1 MNIDFNNPLEDIKS
15 TMNSRLNTLTNDINE
30 IRKETN
36 PVVRFFLKLKYFFK
50 YEDFPPTDSDSTIR
64 FDAIPSINSMCRL
77 IQNAPEKGDGCI
89 RIRDDSSAYTLTY
102 LKCTNMWTV
111 AQCTILNNGEI
122 SNELSGL
129 KTITHQEMLKFME
142 IQPERESAI
151 SAKDYS
157 SSIKQSF
164 KVNQEI
170 LGDILNSNSDLL
182 PFFKGLQHN
191 SNNYSPADGH
201 KFTVGDVCGSPV
213 TMLLAGYASGTLKYK
228 GGSGDEMNFM
238 TGIMKEYQKII
249 VNWCR
254 DEQTANGMSDLALK
268 LMDHLQP
275 IVSEPLDSGAHS
287 GLLFLGDNIND
298 RMDFD
303 YEIQARVISLL
314 SSAGAEFLRG
324 NHDVLDFGFSG
335 RYNFPR
341 NPNEKRITVQLR
353 NFFLPALYVSET
365 NTLYTH
371 NGVKLDEK
379 GDRVL
384 YAFPERDGLELNGQE
399 PKGKQICDYITNN
412 ISFYQDDFKN
422 NPESLEA
429 LKKSPAGFR
438 PTMQELN
445 SCAQK
450 LGIKQV
456 AGHEGIGV
464 QSGDNAIRINGF
476 ERINDINYYMVPIAA
491 ITGM

>member
-1 MNIDFNNPLEDIKS
+1 MNLTKLIDFGDPLMHIKS
-15 TMNSRLNTLTNDINE
+15 TMDARLDTLTSDINE
-30 IRKETN
+30 IRNETN

-50 YEDFPPTDSDSTIR
+50 YEDFPPTDSVSTIR

-77 IQNAPEKGDGCI
+77 IQNAPEKGDGRI

-102 LKCTNMWTV
+102 LKCTNMWSV
-111 AQCTILNNGEI
+111 AQCVILNNGEI

-164 KVNQEI
+164 KANQEVLGSI
-170 LGDILNSNSDLL
+170 LSSTPELL
-182 PFFKGLQHN
+182 PFFKGLQHY
-191 SNNYSPADGH
+191 SDKYSPADGH

-213 TMLLAGYASGTLKYK
+213 TMLLAGYASGTLKY
-228 GGSGDEMNFM
+228 SGQPENETNFM
-238 TGIMKEYQKII
+238 TGIMNEYKEII
-249 VNWCR
+249 ANWNR
-254 DEQTANGMSDLALK
+254 NDEQTAQEMSALTSN

-324 NHDVLDFGFSG
+324 NHDVLGFGATGCFNS
-335 RYNFPR
+335 PR
-341 NPNEKRITVQLR
+341 NLNEQRITVQLR

-371 NGVKLDEK
+371 NGVRLDET

-384 YAFPERDGLELNGQE
+384 YAFPKRDGLELNEQE
-399 PKGKQICDYITNN
+399 AKGKQICDYITNN
-412 ISFYQDDFKN
+412 ISFYQDSIWDN
-422 NPESLEA
+422 S
-429 LKKSPAGFR
+429 KSSERSPTVFR

-456 AGHEGIGV
+456 AGHDGTGV
-464 QSGDNAIRINGF
+464 QSEGNATRINGV
-476 ERINDINYYMVPIAA
+476 NTDCYTVPIAA